1 MCGLAGIISTEKTEF
16 NINHFNILGTL
27 NDERGG
33 DSCGIFIDGKV
44 EYGVSDR
51 KLFRNFTTSINYP
64 KSASIALLHCRKAS
78 PGYPVNL
85 DQAQPVV
92 IRRGN
97 KIEFVLMHNGTIL
110 NIGELSNKYLPELN
124 TLGMSDSQILAE
136 IIYEHGYDV
145 LEEYTGCTVL
155 IMVDYRSLTPEVLMF
170 KGSSCYNENKTKSE
184 RPLVYMINEGKL
196 YFSSMYASLY
206 SINCKKTIYEFPVNK
221 LCRIKDNK
229 VYCIKNINREKLR
242 RTLCIPVY
250 GASYKDN
257 SPAYTSNNLYY
268 SQTTGT
274 YMLNE
279 ISAHGMYL
287 AYPSGHLVPEAYA
300 SSNAYIHTFYFFY
313 GRLLPNKESYDFLE
327 NIDDLFT
334 NDVLSV
340 YCPEVIDYFAY
351 NPRIINGVLT
361 TVDKDFNY
369 MKYMEGSYVTLFNA
383 PDKVNVKDGVS
394 STTYTYA
401 PSAFEIFKN
410 NAENTT
416 FDFEVL
422 ETQILQFITNRLVDL
437 DAVQ

>member
-33 DSCGIFIDGKV
+33 DSCGIFIDCKV
-44 EYGVSDR
+44 EYGVGNR
-51 KLFRNFTTSINYP
+51 ELFRNFTTSINYP
-64 KSASIALLHCRKAS
+64 KSASIALVHCRKAS

-92 IRRGN
+92 IRRDN

-110 NIGELSNKYLPELN
+110 NIKELSNKYLPELN

-136 IIYEHGYDV
+136 IIYRHGYNV
-145 LEEYTGCTVL
+145 LEEYTGCAVL
-155 IMVDYRSLTPEVLMF
+155 IMVDYRSLTPKVLMF

-184 RPLVYMINEGKL
+184 RPLVYMINGGKF

-206 SINCKKTIYEFPVNK
+206 CINCKETIYEFPINK
-221 LCRIKDNK
+221 LCQIKDNK
-229 VYCIKNINREKLR
+229 VYYVRSINREKLKR
-242 RTLCIPVY
+242 ELYIPVY
-250 GASYKDN
+250 GASYKNN
-257 SPAYTSNNLYY
+257 SPAYTSDSLYY

-274 YMLNE
+274 YMLNG
-279 ISAHGMYL
+279 IPAHGIYL
-287 AYPSGHLVPEAYA
+287 AYPSGYLVSETHAG
-300 SSNAYIHTFYFFY
+300 SNAYGHTFYFFY

-334 NDVLSV
+334 DDVLPV

-369 MKYMEGSYVTLFNA
+369 MKYIEGSYVTLFNA

-394 STTYTYA
+394 STTYIYA
-401 PSAFEIFKN
+401 PSALEIFKN
-410 NAENTT
+410 DAENTT
-416 FDFEVL
+416 FNFEAL

-437 DAVQ
+437 DAV

>member
-110 NIGELSNKYLPELN
+110 NIGELSNKYLPEPN

-145 LEEYTGCTVL
+145 LEEYTGCAVL

-196 YFSSMYASLY
+196 YFRRCMLLY
-206 SINCKKTIYEFPVNK
+206 
-221 LCRIKDNK
+221 
-229 VYCIKNINREKLR
+229 
-242 RTLCIPVY
+242 IPSTV
-250 GASYKDN
+250 K
-257 SPAYTSNNLYY
+257 NNL
-268 SQTTGT
+268 
-274 YMLNE
+274 
-279 ISAHGMYL
+279 
-287 AYPSGHLVPEAYA
+287 
-300 SSNAYIHTFYFFY
+300 
-313 GRLLPNKESYDFLE
+313 
-327 NIDDLFT
+327 
-334 NDVLSV
+334 
-340 YCPEVIDYFAY
+340 
-351 NPRIINGVLT
+351 
-361 TVDKDFNY
+361 
-369 MKYMEGSYVTLFNA
+369 
-383 PDKVNVKDGVS
+383 
-394 STTYTYA
+394 
-401 PSAFEIFKN
+401 
-410 NAENTT
+410 
-416 FDFEVL
+416 
-422 ETQILQFITNRLVDL
+422 
-437 DAVQ
+437 